1 MTWFRSASQT
11 TRGIVAM
18 VLATALFCCGDA
30 MMKLAATLLPT
41 TQTMFVRSST
51 SAALVLSFAWITGAF
66 GEIRRGFSRAMA
78 FRAGSDVTASLLF
91 QAALGRMHFAD
102 IMAVLQVSP
111 LTLTAGSA
119 LFLGEKV
126 GWRRWSAVAVG
137 LLGALLIVKPGTSS
151 FNWWAIAAILSVIGG
166 AARDISTRRI
176 DPLLPTS
183 LILGISAVVVSLGSL
198 AGALVEQWHVPDGIT
213 LFMLLCAGICSML
226 GQVCVIT
233 AVRSAEI
240 SVVAPFRYAGIV
252 WALILDLAI
261 WSHFPDAWAMV
272 GIVAVSSAGIYT
284 FYRERVL
291 QRQSARRVTEIVR

>member
-1 MTWFRSASQT
+1 
-11 TRGIVAM
+11 
-18 VLATALFCCGDA
+18 
-30 MMKLAATLLPT
+30 MMKLAATVLPT

-51 SAALVLSFAWITGAF
+51 SALLVLSFAWVTGAF

-102 IMAVLQVSP
+102 IMAVLQISP

-119 LFLGEKV
+119 LFLGERV

-151 FNWWAIAAILSVIGG
+151 FTWWAIAAILSVIGG

-176 DPLLPTS
+176 DPLLPTP
-183 LILGISAVVVSLGSL
+183 LILGISAIVVSIASL
-198 AGALVEQWHVPDGIT
+198 AGALFEHWHVPDAGT
-213 LFMLLCAGICSML
+213 LFMLLCAGVCSML

-261 WSHFPDAWAMV
+261 WSHFPDLPAMI
-272 GIVAVSSAGIYT
+272 GIVAVSAAGIYT

-291 QRQSARRVTEIVR
+291 QRQTARRVEEIAR